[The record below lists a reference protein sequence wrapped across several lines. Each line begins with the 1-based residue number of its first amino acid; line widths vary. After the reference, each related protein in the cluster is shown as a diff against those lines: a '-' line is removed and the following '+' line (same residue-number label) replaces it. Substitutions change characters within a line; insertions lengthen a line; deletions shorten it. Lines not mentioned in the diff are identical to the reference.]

1 MAESM
6 AEKIAKRLAASKSAT
21 TDSSASAV
29 PTVRVVETET
39 LKNDSKSGL

>member
-6 AEKIAKRLAASKSAT
+6 ADKIAKRLADSKST
-21 TDSSASAV
+21 TDSAA
-29 PTVRVVETET
+29 PAVRVVETET